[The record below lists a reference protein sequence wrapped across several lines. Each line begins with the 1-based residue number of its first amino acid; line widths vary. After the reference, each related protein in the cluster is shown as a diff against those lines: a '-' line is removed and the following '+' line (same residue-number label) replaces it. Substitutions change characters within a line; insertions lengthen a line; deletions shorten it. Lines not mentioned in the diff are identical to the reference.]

1 MIPTR
6 LWLFI
11 LSALAAGCAE
21 LEPTPA
27 PVQRDPP
34 VLRAAPQFK
43 AIEGTDGLMRETM
56 LHTTPLPDAGARL
69 ELRTIVVQP
78 QRTVLFVPSHEVVL
92 EVRSGEFELA
102 RKGNRI
108 TLRPGDQWLV
118 TRDEPSE
125 LRVLGQLGVLRAIYL
140 VRE

>member
-1 MIPTR
+1 MIPVR
-6 LWLFI
+6 LWLLI

-43 AIEGTDGLMRETM
+43 TIEGTDGLMRETV
-56 LHTTPLPDAGARL
+56 LHSTQLPAAGARL
-69 ELRTIVVQP
+69 ELRTIAVQP
-78 QRTVLFVPSHEVVL
+78 QRTVVFAPAHEVVL
-92 EVRSGEFELA
+92 EVRSGEFELV
-102 RKGNRI
+102 REGNRI
-108 TLRPGDQWLV
+108 TLRPGDQWIA
-118 TRDEPSE
+118 TRDAPSE